1 MKLPLRILRVLLALA
16 LAAPTAAASGETP
29 MVVELFT
36 SQGCSSCPPAD
47 SLIGE
52 LADRPGV
59 IALSLAV
66 DYWDYLGWKDT
77 LAQPGNS
84 ARQRAYAESLSSR
97 RLFTPQVVVNGR
109 ESAPGHDR
117 AAIEHALRSARALA
131 RAAVPVRVSAQA
143 GDGRIEVAVGGA
155 EDRIQRGEVW
165 ALGVQRRVKVDIGRG
180 ENAGRTATY
189 RNVVR
194 VMTKI
199 ATWTGRPVAVSL
211 DAAQWPNAGCDLV
224 VVLVNDMADGR
235 LGPVIGAAATSLY

>member
-1 MKLPLRILRVLLALA
+1 MLALA
-16 LAAPTAAASGETP
+16 PVAPAAAFASGDAP

-47 SLIGE
+47 SYISE

-84 ARQRAYAESLSSR
+84 ARQRAYAASLGDR
-97 RLFTPQVVVNGR
+97 RLFTPQMVVNGR

-117 AAIEHALRSARALA
+117 ATIEHALRTARALT
-131 RAAVPVRVSAQA
+131 RATLPVRVSAEP
-143 GDGRIEVAVGGA
+143 GDGRVDVTIADAGG
-155 EDRIQRGEVW
+155 RSGEVW
-165 ALGVQRRVKVDIGRG
+165 ALGVQRRVRVDIGRG

-194 VMTKI
+194 SMTKV
-199 ATWTGRPVAVSL
+199 ASWSGRRVTVSL
-211 DAAQWPNAGCDLV
+211 DTAEWLDEGCDLV
-224 VVLVNDMADGR
+224 VVLVQDAPEGR
-235 LGPVIGAAATSLY
+235 LGPVIGAATAALR